1 MVASKGLSILYLF
14 LLADLFCCSAVLSV
28 FFGFYL
34 KHFEERRVFFSILA
48 GLFAGLLFF
57 RFSSSCRSHNSE
69 YFPTYIVSLYF
80 YLLYLQLFYPILFW
94 KINFKIAKE

>member
-1 MVASKGLSILYLF
+1 MYLF

-34 KHFEERRVFFSILA
+34 KHFDERRVFYSILA

-57 RFSSSCRSHNSE
+57 PSPDFTKSILVGIIIPIE
-69 YFPTYIVSLYF
+69 YFPIYISQSL
-80 YLLYLQLFYPILFW
+80 LFLSFIFATFLPILFW
-94 KINFKIAKE
+94 KLNFIKKVKE